1 MTKEWTRSYFTLI
14 DNMNVL
20 TTGMGG
26 GEGGNYMVIFVANV
40 FDSISAILIKLVNI
54 LILGKLVTVQ

>member
-26 GEGGNYMVIFVANV
+26 GEGNYMVIFVANV
-40 FDSISAILIKLVNI
+40 FDSISSILIKLVNI